1 MRNEK
6 IRENDQI
13 RMNHTMMNASGL
25 KDILINGSLGIPQRT
40 SSKFRIN
47 DIKQSEVPSVIF
59 DGDRLKKDLSNRDR
73 FKPANSKPNDMS
85 SSQRI

>member
-47 DIKQSEVPSVIF
+47 DIK
-59 DGDRLKKDLSNRDR
+59 
-73 FKPANSKPNDMS
+73 
-85 SSQRI
+85 